1 MRDADSL
8 RDALLDRLA
17 TQWVT
22 LGVALVGP
30 ADDTLV
36 DLEALVAATALFG
49 RDEPRVYEG
58 ALDWC
63 ARNGAAVN
71 GARLKAVAGEIGGDP
86 SALVDFAA
94 LVAGAGGPRWPV
106 AAGRTLPHT
115 SRGKVREPDLR
126 APALLAWRL
135 RSAFGVAARADI
147 LVVLATTPH
156 QAYPLADL
164 ARLTRSTK
172 RNVTLAVRSL
182 AMAGLVEVDRA
193 GNEQRV
199 RLTRHPG
206 FRDWVGRT
214 PAPLVDWTARFAVVV
229 AVLGFDP
236 GLGSPVVRA
245 IEARVFVERLLP
257 GISQADLPA
266 PDTAALGAAFGV
278 AFDAWRGELGAAI
291 RP

>member
-1 MRDADSL
+1 MRGADSL

-17 TQWVT
+17 AQWVT
-22 LGVALVGP
+22 LGVAITGP

-36 DLEALVAATALFG
+36 DLEALVVATALAG

-58 ALDWC
+58 AIDWC
-63 ARNGAAVN
+63 ARYGTAVN
-71 GARLKAVAGEIGGDP
+71 AARLKAVAGEMGGDP
-86 SALVDFAA
+86 VALAEFAA

-106 AAGRTLPHT
+106 AGGRSLPHAV
-115 SRGKVREPDLR
+115 RGKVKLPDLL

-147 LVVLATTPH
+147 LAVLAATPD

-172 RNVTLAVRSL
+172 RNVTLAVRAL
-182 AMAGLVEVDRA
+182 AMAGVVDVDRA

-199 RLTRHPG
+199 RLTRHAG
-206 FRDWVGRT
+206 FRGWLGRA
-214 PAPLVDWTARFAVVV
+214 PVPLVDWTARYAVVV
-229 AVLGFDP
+229 AVLGFDAAV
-236 GLGSPVVRA
+236 SPVVRT
-245 IEARVFVERLLP
+245 IEARALVARLLP
-257 GISQADLPA
+257 AIRRADLPA
-266 PDTAALGAAFGV
+266 PETTMLGEAFTE
-278 AFDAWRGELGAAI
+278 AFDAWREALTAAV